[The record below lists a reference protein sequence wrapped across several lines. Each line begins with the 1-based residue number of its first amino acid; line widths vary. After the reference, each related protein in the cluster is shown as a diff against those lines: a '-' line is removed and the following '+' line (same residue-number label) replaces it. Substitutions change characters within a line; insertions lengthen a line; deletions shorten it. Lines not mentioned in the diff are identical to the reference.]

1 MAFRKNKKFI
11 DPRYFMDEKIEHK
24 IEESAPTH
32 TEVKEEISYVPKLI
46 NRVMDD
52 IVHLLSGPDYL
63 KLDFAHFEIADQIAK
78 ALEQVARDIRDNAR
92 TRS

>member
-1 MAFRKNKKFI
+1 M
-11 DPRYFMDEKIEHK
+11 KITK
-24 IEESAPTH
+24 SQLKQII
-32 TEVKEEISYVPKLI
+32 KEEISYVPPLI
-46 NRVMDD
+46 DD
-52 IVHLLSGPDYL
+52 VARDIGKVLEKPEYA